1 MPKLQRYRSHQF
13 ISMDNQEGENEMGEI
28 RYVQVPKSDLVFTIK
43 IPTTS
48 SENPVSAQDSIIIA
62 FDNEVAELRASR
74 DKWKADAMRL
84 SEMWLEHDQAN
95 YRWQCVHCFSS
106 SRDLIAKP
114 IVHDADCPITMHEQ
128 LIEEDSK

>member
-13 ISMDNQEGENEMGEI
+13 ISTDNREGEDEMGEI

-74 DKWKADAMRL
+74 DKWKALAESNHKALQDTMNLIDEHGSPTIHAHATRIMAARAAMHQL
-84 SEMWLEHDQAN
+84 
-95 YRWQCVHCFSS
+95 
-106 SRDLIAKP
+106 
-114 IVHDADCPITMHEQ
+114 

>member
-1 MPKLQRYRSHQF
+1 
-13 ISMDNQEGENEMGEI
+13 MGEI

-74 DKWKADAMRL
+74 DKWKANSMRL
-84 SEMWLEHDQAN
+84 AENWMSYSHITKEF
-95 YRWQCVHCFSS
+95 YCVHC
-106 SRDLIAKP
+106 SRRIQLDDERDIIHAP
-114 IVHDADCPITMHEQ
+114 DCPITMHEQ